1 MVVDTLE
8 NLEKYASLNPLFA
21 QAIEFLKSHD
31 LQAMDDFQ
39 TMEIGKTELKGKD
52 LLVNIAQT
60 KPKTKEEAKLETHRD
75 FIDIQIPLSG
85 TEIMGYTAAK
95 DCIPADAPYNAEK
108 DITFFEGLAETY
120 ITVKPGM
127 FAIFFPQDGHAPG
140 ITPEGVKKVIVK
152 VKA

>member
-21 QAIEFLKSHD
+21 QAIEFLKSH
-31 LQAMDDFQ
+31 DFQ

-108 DITFFEGLAETY
+108 DITFFEEIGRAH
-120 ITVKPGM
+120 V
-127 FAIFFPQDGHAPG
+127 
-140 ITPEGVKKVIVK
+140 
-152 VKA
+152 

>member
-31 LQAMDDFQ
+31 LQAM
-39 TMEIGKTELKGKD
+39 EIGKTELKGKD

-60 KPKTKEEAKLETHRD
+60 KPKTKEEAKLETHNE

-95 DCIPADAPYNAEK
+95 DCVPADAPYNEEK
-108 DITFFEGLAETY
+108 DITFY
-120 ITVKPGM
+120 VDKPTAYTKIYPGQ
-127 FAIFFPQDGHAPG
+127 FVIYFPEDGHAPG
-140 ITPEGVKKVIVK
+140 IGQGVIRKGIVK
-152 VKA
+152 VLL

>member
-8 NLEKYASLNPLFA
+8 NLDKYTSLNPLFA
-21 QAIEFLKSHD
+21 QAVEFIKSHN
-31 LQAMDDFQ
+31 LQS
-39 TMEIGKTELKGKD
+39 MEVGKTELKGQD
-52 LLVNIAQT
+52 LVVNIAQT
-60 KPKTKEEAKLETHRD
+60 TPKTKEQAKLETHNA

-85 TEIMGYTAAK
+85 TEVMGYTAGK

-108 DITFFEGLAETY
+108 DITFFEGLAESY
-120 ITVKPGM
+120 IAVKPGM

-140 ITPEGVKKVIVK
+140 ISPDGVKKVIVK

>member
-1 MVVDTLE
+1 MIVDRLE

-21 QAIEFLKSHD
+21 QAIEFLKTND
-31 LQAMDDFQ
+31 LNV
-39 TMEIGKTELKGKD
+39 MEVGKTELKGKD
-52 LLVNIAQT
+52 LVVNVAQT
-60 KPKTKEEAKLETHRD
+60 SPKSKEQAKLETHNE

-85 TEIMGYTAAK
+85 PEIMGYTEGK
-95 DCIPADAPYNAEK
+95 DCLPTDAPYNAEK
-108 DITFFEGLAETY
+108 DITFFEGLADSY

-140 ITPEGVKKVIVK
+140 ITPEGVKKIIVK